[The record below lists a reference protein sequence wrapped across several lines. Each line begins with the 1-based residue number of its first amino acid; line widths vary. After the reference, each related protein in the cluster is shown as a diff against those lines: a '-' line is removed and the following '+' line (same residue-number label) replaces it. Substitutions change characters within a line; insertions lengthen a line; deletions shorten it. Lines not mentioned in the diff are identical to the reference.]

1 MSTDV
6 TVVGG
11 GAAGMMAAFF
21 AAEQGASVK
30 LLEKN
35 RQLGKKLRITGKGRC
50 NLTNNCDQRQ
60 FFENIPGDGRFLHS
74 AFSAFSPQSVM
85 AFFEANG
92 IALKTERGRRV
103 FPVSDNANDVADLL
117 RDLCRRR
124 GVNVIHGTAQGISV
138 RDRRMNG
145 VKTETGLIPCTAC
158 VIATGGISYPLT
170 GSTGDGYRFARSLG
184 HTVTA
189 LRPSLVPLMCGEAC
203 CGRLQG
209 LSLKNV
215 KLRIYGNGKL
225 LSEEMGEMLF
235 THYGISGPLV
245 LSASARMRVW
255 DDIRYRAEIDLK
267 PALDHE
273 TLDRRILRDLK
284 SYQNRSL
291 SNALVDLLPHS
302 MIPEVLSVADAP
314 EDIQANSVTR
324 EIRHRL
330 VQALK
335 AFPLTVTGL
344 RPAEEAIITSGGV
357 SLKEVNPRS
366 MESRLISGL
375 YFAGEVLDLDAYT
388 GGYNLQIAWMTGRLA
403 GISAGQ
409 KQSTPETDDQG

>member
-1 MSTDV
+1 MP
-6 TVVGG
+6 
-11 GAAGMMAAFF
+11 AP
-21 AAEQGASVK
+21 
-30 LLEKN
+30 
-35 RQLGKKLRITGKGRC
+35 IT
-50 NLTNNCDQRQ
+50 L
-60 FFENIPGDGRFLHS
+60 
-74 AFSAFSPQSVM
+74 
-85 AFFEANG
+85 
-92 IALKTERGRRV
+92 
-103 FPVSDNANDVADLL
+103 
-117 RDLCRRR
+117 
-124 GVNVIHGTAQGISV
+124 
-138 RDRRMNG
+138 
-145 VKTETGLIPCTAC
+145 
-158 VIATGGISYPLT
+158 
-170 GSTGDGYRFARSLG
+170 
-184 HTVTA
+184 
-189 LRPSLVPLMCGEAC
+189 
-203 CGRLQG
+203 
-209 LSLKNV
+209 
-215 KLRIYGNGKL
+215 
-225 LSEEMGEMLF
+225 
-235 THYGISGPLV
+235 
-245 LSASARMRVW
+245 
-255 DDIRYRAEIDLK
+255 
-267 PALDHE
+267 
-273 TLDRRILRDLK
+273 LK

-314 EDIQANSVTR
+314 DDIQANSVTR